1 MINKA
6 FIRKVLT
13 AFLGFSVVI
22 LLVDAWQGWTM
33 GVLDVFVRTVLAT
46 VFYFIILLLQALYL
60 KRKKR

>member
-13 AFLGFSVVI
+13 AFLGFSVVT

-46 VFYFIILLLQALYL
+46 VFYFIIITV
-60 KRKKR
+60 R

>member
-1 MINKA
+1 MINKG

-33 GVLDVFVRTVLAT
+33 GVVDVFVRTVLAT